1 MEFFGS
7 DWAAVFQTDVPI
19 FELIVRGT
27 VLYFVVFIILRSTL
41 RRSAGELSMLD
52 FIFVLLVANGAA
64 DAMTGGATS
73 IPAGVIT
80 VVTVVAWN
88 YILNSLAFYIPIIE
102 RLLSPPPLLVVR
114 DGKMLRR
121 NMRKEFLTE
130 QELMAQLREQGVEN
144 VEDVKSAHLEG
155 DGNISVIPKDA

>member
-7 DWAAVFQTDVPI
+7 DWESVFVTDVPI

-80 VVTVVAWN
+80 VATVVAWN
-88 YILNSLAFYIPIIE
+88 YILNSIAYYVPFVE
-102 RLLSPPPLLVVR
+102 RLLSPPPLLIVR
-114 DGKMLRR
+114 DGKMVRK

-130 QELMAQLREQGVEN
+130 QELMGQLREQGI
-144 VEDVKSAHLEG
+144 EDLGGVKSAHLEG
-155 DGNISVIPKDA
+155 DGNISVIPKSA